1 MSKYEPLRRYLEAAG
16 DQPLT
21 MTFGEVALIVDGLPP
36 SAFRHREWWSN
47 NPKTTAPRNAWLPA
61 GRRIS
66 AVDMKA
72 ELVSFSS
79 PGIPSVT
86 PAMSKRP
93 TFGGVAIT
101 PAPDSVTLAP
111 DQIRSLEAFLTFRGE
126 SSRLRQRI
134 AEVERS
140 VRGLTASE
148 ALIAASQWGVDQPL
162 LEGAR
167 LAKILAAQV
176 DVVLHAA
183 GILHALPHVLEPG
196 EIVESVSLGAG
207 NTGRA
212 HDLETDR
219 RIAEFKFI
227 NWAGGAETVRQ
238 DTLLIDVFNLATAE
252 TSKRRV
258 MYVTGGDIPLHWL
271 ARSRRATR
279 ECLARN
285 RRIPARF
292 DERYGAD
299 AFHYVCDYWAAVEN
313 TVEIVDLT
321 PLVPGLAVPP
331 ADVENGTEAD
341 GTPV

>member
-21 MTFGEVALIVDGLPP
+21 MTFGEVALIVDVLPP

-66 AVDMKA
+66 AVDMKGQ
-72 ELVSFSS
+72 LVSFSS
-79 PGIPSVT
+79 PGNPERHTSYIQAPEVRRARDHTS
-86 PAMSKRP
+86 
-93 TFGGVAIT
+93 
-101 PAPDSVTLAP
+101 PDSVTLTP

-183 GILHALPHVLEPG
+183 GILHALPYVLEPG

-212 HDLETDR
+212 HDVETDR

-238 DTLLIDVFNLATAE
+238 DTLLIDIFNLATAE
-252 TSKRRV
+252 TSKQKV

-279 ECLARN
+279 ECLARK
-285 RRIPARF
+285 RRTPARF

-313 TVEIVDLT
+313 TVEVVDLT

-331 ADVENGTEAD
+331 AGAENDTEVD